1 MKKKYTVIERNRY
14 REINRTEVDTLEQ
27 AIIIKARIKIYTN
40 NGSHIINN
48 ETGKEVK
55 VTGLYGGK
63 VEVHETTFV
72 LR

>member
-1 MKKKYTVIERNRY
+1 MKKYTVIERNRY

-27 AIIIKARIKIYTN
+27 AIRIKARNKIYTN
-40 NGSHIINN
+40 NGTYIINN
-48 ETGKEVK
+48 ATGKEVK

-63 VEVHETTFV
+63 VEVRETTFI

>member
-1 MKKKYTVIERNRY
+1 MKKFTVIERNRY

-27 AIIIKARIKIYTN
+27 AVRIKARTKLYTN
-40 NGSHIINN
+40 NGAYIINN
-48 ETGKEVK
+48 ATGKEVK
-55 VTGLYGGK
+55 VIGLYGGK